1 MTITKKKFQW
11 GNKPTPKTVL
21 DLYDRY
27 LPQIEEGNVIVA
39 VEHHLSEKEY
49 AEFESKYV
57 PCVIERR
64 GDDLYAVPVYS
75 GPYPISEKAKKH
87 LRKMMKAVGI
97 YRVTSCYFIQTN

>member
-64 GDDLYAVPVYS
+64 GDEETSSQDDES
-75 GPYPISEKAKKH
+75 RRH
-87 LRKMMKAVGI
+87 LPRHFLLLHPDQLDPFRFTTFSKE
-97 YRVTSCYFIQTN
+97 N